1 MPIQDRVY
9 PWLGHGRYLES
20 DPTEVVDQQVLPFRT
35 DAVGR
40 LLVTTIGEAVVSHAT
55 ASSTGPWGVS
65 RSSPGVLGAMYA
77 SSLTED
83 NAYLQIFDL
92 AAGPP
97 AGGATPKHVFPLVAG
112 AVVSAE
118 PLGGLA
124 FDVGITWAISSTAA
138 TYTAVAGSPAHVI
151 AKHRVPA

>member
-20 DPTEVVDQQVLPFRT
+20 DPTEVFDQAVLPLRT
-35 DAVGR
+35 DAAGR
-40 LLVTTIGEAVVSHAT
+40 LLVTTIGEAVVSYTT

-65 RSSPGVLGAMYA
+65 RSSPGVLGAIYA

-83 NAYLQIFDL
+83 NAYLQLFDL

-97 AGGATPKHVFPLVAG
+97 ATGAEPKHVFPLVAG

-118 PLGGLA
+118 PLGGLV
-124 FDVGITWAISSTAA
+124 FNTGITWAISSTAT
-138 TYTAVAGSPAHVI
+138 TYTPVAGSPAHAI
-151 AKHRVPA
+151 AKHRGPA